1 MVDLRK
7 WMDDSQ
13 QAGDMSGIDVRPEM
27 IDKDNDN
34 GMIFLRACHT
44 CFDWFV
50 LHVCRAFALLAV
62 F

>member
-1 MVDLRK
+1 
-7 WMDDSQ
+7 MDDSQ